1 MLGSALPEGDA
12 PVRLVGVATE
22 ELVEPLDPVLTVKT
36 DRSGAALR
44 SGQSPEG

>member
-1 MLGSALPEGDA
+1 MLGSASPEGDA